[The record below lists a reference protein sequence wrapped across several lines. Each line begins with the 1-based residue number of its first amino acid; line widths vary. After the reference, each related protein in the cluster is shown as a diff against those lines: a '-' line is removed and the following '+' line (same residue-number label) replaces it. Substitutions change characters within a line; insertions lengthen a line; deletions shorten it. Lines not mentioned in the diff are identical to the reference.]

1 MTTMTDALDLTQLAV
16 LQRLDEKLDRVIDDV
31 RDLQRRMSSV
41 EESLIGFQRVLDRV
55 EMRLDRIERRELMP
69 ERDFSRIAR

>member
-16 LQRLDEKLDRVIDDV
+16 LQRLDEKLDRVIDNV

-41 EESLIGFQRVLDRV
+41 EESLTGFQRVLDRV

>member
-16 LQRLDEKLDRVIDDV
+16 LQRLDQKLDRVIDNV

-41 EESLIGFQRVLDRV
+41 EESLTGFQRVLDRV